1 MLMQT
6 YEARLDA
13 LRAELKRRGLTGFIV
28 PISDEHM
35 SEYVGDYAQRLAWIS
50 GFGGSAG
57 LGIVLAD
64 RAAIFVD
71 GRYTVQVLEQVEERL
86 FSYEDFGTASV
97 TDYLAQNTSAG
108 DVIGYDAWLHS
119 GDWVKAVAKGAA
131 KGGATLQATDGNPI
145 DSVWSDQPVRP
156 DAVLTVHPDDAAGES
171 AAAKRARV
179 ADVLAKDGLDA
190 TVVTALDSVMW
201 LFNIRGDDV
210 ANTPVALSY
219 ALVDASGMAQLF
231 IAPEKLTDDVRA
243 ALGNQVALRDY
254 AEFPAALAELSGKKV
269 AVDPERAPAAVFETL
284 EKASAK
290 LTRRRDPI
298 VLMKALKNVTEQ
310 AGTIAAHERDGIAL
324 TRFLKWASEELVK
337 GGHDE
342 LSAAAQLRSF
352 REELGGLKD
361 LSFRTISATG
371 PHGALPHYSV
381 DEDSN
386 LAIKTGHL
394 YLVDS
399 GGQYQDGTTDVTRV
413 VAVGEPTEEMR
424 RRYTQVL
431 KGHIALNRAV
441 FPDGTTGGQLDALA
455 RQYLWA
461 DGVDY
466 AHGTGH
472 GVGSYL
478 SVHEGPQRIAKSSG
492 PQPGTG
498 EPLRAGMIVSN
509 EPGYYKAGEFG
520 IRIENLELIEER
532 TIEGA
537 EHKMLGF
544 RALTLAPLEPR
555 LIDVALLSAE
565 EREWVNAYHV
575 RVLAAIGPHLAAAE
589 AMWLSAQCAPLA

>member
-6 YEARLDA
+6 YEARLNA
-13 LRAELKRRGLTGFIV
+13 LRAELKRRGLSGFIV

-57 LGIVLAD
+57 MGIVLAD

-71 GRYTVQVLEQVEERL
+71 GRYTVQVRDQVEERL
-86 FSYEDFGTASV
+86 FSYEDFGTATV
-97 TDYLAQNTSAG
+97 ADYLAQNTQDG
-108 DVIGYDAWLHS
+108 EVIGYDAWLHS
-119 GDWVKAVAKGAA
+119 GEWVKAVAKGAE
-131 KGGATLQATDGNPI
+131 KSGATLQATDGNPI
-145 DSVWSDQPVRP
+145 DAVWSDQPARP
-156 DAVLTVHPDDAAGES
+156 DAVLTIYPDSNAGETS
-171 AAAKRARV
+171 ATKRTRV
-179 ADVLAKDGLDA
+179 AAFLAKDGLDA

-201 LFNIRGDDV
+201 LFNVRGDDV

-219 ALVDASGMAQLF
+219 AIVDSSGMAQLF
-231 IAPEKLTDDVRA
+231 VAPEKLTDDVRA
-243 ALGNQVALRDY
+243 ALGNQVSLSDY
-254 AEFPAALAELSGKKV
+254 AEFPAALAELSGRKV
-269 AVDPERAPAAVFETL
+269 AVDPERAPAAVFEAL
-284 EKASAK
+284 EKAGAL

-298 VLMKALKNVTEQ
+298 VLMKALKNPIEQ

-342 LSAAAQLRSF
+342 MSAAAQLRAF
-352 REELGGLKD
+352 REELGCLKD

-386 LAIKTGHL
+386 IPIKSGHL

-413 VAVGEPTEEMR
+413 VAVGEPSEEMSH
-424 RRYTQVL
+424 RYTQVL
-431 KGHIALNRAV
+431 KGHIALNRAI

-455 RQYLWA
+455 RQFLWA

-532 TIEGA
+532 NIAGA

-544 RALTLAPLEPR
+544 RTLTLAPLEPR
-555 LIDVALLSAE
+555 LIDEALLSVE
-565 EREWVNAYHV
+565 ERGWINAYHA
-575 RVLAAIGPHLAAAE
+575 RVLTAIGPHLAAEE
-589 AMWLSAQCAPLA
+589 AAWLAGQCAPM

>member
-1 MLMQT
+1 MLMQPH
-6 YEARLDA
+6 EARLDA
-13 LRAELKRRGLTGFIV
+13 LRAELAHRGLTGFIV

-35 SEYVGDYAQRLAWIS
+35 SEYVGEYAQRLAWIS

-57 LGIVLAD
+57 LGIILAD
-64 RAAIFVD
+64 KAAIFVD
-71 GRYTVQVLEQVEERL
+71 GRYTVQVRDQVDERL
-86 FSYEDFGTASV
+86 FSYENFGTASLAA
-97 TDYLAQNTSAG
+97 YLADHCGAG

-131 KGGATLQATDGNPI
+131 KSGATLMAVDGNPI
-145 DSVWSDQPVRP
+145 DAVWSDQPSRP
-156 DAVLTVHPDDAAGES
+156 DAVLSVQPDTYAGET
-171 AAAKRARV
+171 AAAKRTRV
-179 ADVLAKDGLDA
+179 AETLNKDGFDA

-201 LFNIRGDDV
+201 LFNLRGDDV

-219 ALVDASGMAQLF
+219 ALIAADGMAQLF
-231 IAPEKLTDDVRA
+231 VAPEKLTDDVRA
-243 ALGNQVALRDY
+243 ALGNQVTLRAY
-254 AEFPAALAELSGKKV
+254 SEFPAALAELSGQNV
-269 AVDPERAPAAVFETL
+269 AVDPERAPAAVFEAL
-284 EKASAK
+284 EKAGAK

-298 VLMKALKNVTEQ
+298 VLMKAMKNPVEQ
-310 AGTIAAHERDGIAL
+310 AGTIAAHERDGVAL

-342 LSAAAQLRSF
+342 LSAAAQLRAF
-352 REELGGLKD
+352 REATGCLKD

-386 LAIKTGHL
+386 LPIKSGHL

-399 GGQYQDGTTDVTRV
+399 GGQYLDGTTDVTRV
-413 VAVGEPTEEMR
+413 VAVGDPTDEMR

-441 FPDGTTGGQLDALA
+441 FPDGTTGGQLDVLA
-455 RQYLWA
+455 RQHLWA

-509 EPGYYKAGEFG
+509 EPGYYKAGQFG

-532 TIEGA
+532 TIAGA

-544 RALTLAPLEPR
+544 RTLTLAPLEPR
-555 LIDVALLSAE
+555 LIDEALLSMD
-565 EREWVNAYHV
+565 ERGWVNAYHA
-575 RVLAAIGPHLAAAE
+575 RVLTVIGPHLTAEEAA
-589 AMWLSAQCAPLA
+589 WLAVQCAAM

>member
-13 LRAELKRRGLTGFIV
+13 LRAELKRRGLAGFIV

-57 LGIVLAD
+57 LAVVLAD

-71 GRYTVQVLEQVEERL
+71 GRYTVQVQEQVEERL

-97 TDYLAQNTSAG
+97 ADYLAKNIGAG

-119 GDWVKAVAKGAA
+119 GDWVKSVARGAA
-131 KGGATLQATDGNPI
+131 KAGATLAATTGNPI
-145 DSVWSDQPVRP
+145 DAVWSDQPARP
-156 DAVLTVHPDDAAGES
+156 DTVLTVQPDEAAGET
-171 AAAKRARV
+171 AADKRARV
-179 ADVLAKDGLDA
+179 AAALAKEGFDA

-201 LFNIRGDDV
+201 LFNVRGDDV

-219 ALVDASGMAQLF
+219 ALVDSSGMAQLF
-231 IAPEKLTDDVRA
+231 IAPDKLTDDVRA

-254 AEFPAALAELSGKKV
+254 AEFPAALTELSGKRV
-269 AVDPERAPAAVFETL
+269 AVDPERVPAAVFETL
-284 EKASAK
+284 EKAGAK
-290 LTRRRDPI
+290 LTRHRDPI
-298 VLMKALKNVTEQ
+298 VLMKALKNQAEQ

-324 TRFLKWASEELVK
+324 TRFLKWAGEELVK
-337 GGHDE
+337 GGQDE
-342 LSAAAQLRSF
+342 LSAAAKLRAF
-352 REELGGLKD
+352 REELGCLKD

-386 LAIKTGHL
+386 LAIESGHL

-413 VAVGEPTEEMR
+413 VAVGEPTAEMR

-532 TIEGA
+532 IIAGA

-544 RALTLAPLEPR
+544 RALTLAPLELR
-555 LIDVALLSAE
+555 LIDTALLSAE
-565 EREWVNAYHV
+565 EREWVNAYHA
-575 RVLAAIGPHLAAAE
+575 RVLAAIGPHLSAAE
-589 AMWLSAQCAPLA
+589 ADWLTQQCAAL